1 MGIRSPCRVI
11 QHGDAGSDDPVSGG
25 VLPTEDPASLAKGLV
40 PPQQMSPSGCSTP
53 ALHGPPTDLLAP
65 GEPRAVPT
73 FSVVLGRGRR
83 LSKLR
88 DLLETTAKGRGP
100 GAAPGEGPTPSFPG
114 PSVHPEL
121 VCTPVPLAESCSEGP
136 ACPSS
141 GIADMLPG
149 PGVAGPDASSG
160 LPRERALARPGGHRP
175 LGVLQAPC
183 PGLGSAPAEGLL
195 QDGCHSGT
203 AADWLWLEFKFVQL
217 WVWVCLTGDF
227 ESQVGTQGLH
237 PDTGTGRGQKSGGR
251 ILGENATVV
260 FF

>member
-100 GAAPGEGPTPSFPG
+100 GAAPGESPTPSFPG
-114 PSVHPEL
+114 PSVHPEP
-121 VCTPVPLAESCSEGP
+121 VCTPVPLAESCSEGRP
-136 ACPSS
+136 APAPALLTCSQARGLQGLTPPVGCPES
-141 GIADMLPG
+141 MLWPVPG
-149 PGVAGPDASSG
+149 GTGPWVCCR
-160 LPRERALARPGGHRP
+160 PPALAWGPPRPRDSSRM
-175 LGVLQAPC
+175 A
-183 PGLGSAPAEGLL
+183 A
-195 QDGCHSGT
+195 T
-203 AADWLWLEFKFVQL
+203 AGQQ
-217 WVWVCLTGDF
+217 LTGCG
-227 ESQVGTQGLH
+227 SSLNLSSYG
-237 PDTGTGRGQKSGGR
+237 SGS
-251 ILGENATVV
+251 V
-260 FF
+260 